1 MKKINYYEVL
11 IWVFVVGIL
20 LTIAIPSQAQQWMA
34 VTTINKVT
42 TVAGEDLQ
50 PGEVYE
56 GDVCPGTKRN
66 HINITNKL
74 GIGYI
79 VQDKIIIGIS
89 RAGKDEA
96 DEWNYDVFARYNLSN
111 TTLADLW
118 ITCQYNYL
126 HSQDDEYTD
135 HIDLGLMYS
144 FEVWKSFYLE
154 PNYTKS
160 MKDGEKGQFNIALSY
175 LF

>member
-11 IWVFVVGIL
+11 IWTFVIGIL
-20 LTIAIPSQAQQWMA
+20 LTIAIPSQAQQRMA

-42 TVAGEDLQ
+42 TIAGEDLK

-96 DEWNYDVFARYNLSN
+96 DKWNYDVFARYSISN
-111 TTLADLW
+111 TTLADIW
-118 ITCQYNYL
+118 VICEYNYL
-126 HSQDDEYTD
+126 HSLDDEYTD

-144 FEVWKSFYLE
+144 FEVWNCFYLE